1 MEMGGYF
8 YRFSL
13 KRNDPQIPATLSTPC
28 DIIGQ
33 KAAFFEFFS
42 LAPKLAMSKK
52 SSKIKGLRDRKKYF
66 CEYLTHSEEL
76 GRLINDYLDQLTLK
90 DLIDGNVVKT
100 PIDKVGY

>member
-1 MEMGGYF
+1 MEMWGYF

-52 SSKIKGLRDRKKYF
+52 SSKIKGLETYK
-66 CEYLTHSEEL
+66 
-76 GRLINDYLDQLTLK
+76 G
-90 DLIDGNVVKT
+90 V
-100 PIDKVGY
+100 